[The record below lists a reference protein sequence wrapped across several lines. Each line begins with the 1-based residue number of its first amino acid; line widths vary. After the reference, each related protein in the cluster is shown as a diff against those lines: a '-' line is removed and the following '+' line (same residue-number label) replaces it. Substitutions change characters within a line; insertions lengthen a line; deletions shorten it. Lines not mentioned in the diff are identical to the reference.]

1 MTTSRATATA
11 AGAVP
16 ATRGQASWRID
27 VDTYNPA
34 APGSSAV
41 APRGAGDHVTV
52 NPRSIVVL
60 SDPRRD

>member
-1 MTTSRATATA
+1 MTINQATTTA

-16 ATRGQASWRID
+16 GARAAPD
-27 VDTYNPA
+27 AHPA
-34 APGSSAV
+34 VALPGSSAV
-41 APRGAGDHVTV
+41 TLRGAGDHVTV